1 MISEKQGGYARYSD
15 SGNGVTA
22 EKAGGIVT
30 ISIYKSGSTAVTTTW
45 ETITTLP
52 EGFRPF
58 TNYYISSVTAVGSF
72 LWFFVSTAGAVMMR
86 ASANGNYTVLC
97 GGICYP
103 AYS

>member
-1 MISEKQGGYARYSD
+1 MISEKQGGYARYTD
-15 SGNGVTA
+15 NGVTA
-22 EKAGGIVT
+22 EKVGGIVT
-30 ISIYKSGSTAVTTTW
+30 ISVYKSGATAVTTSW

-58 TNYYISSVTAVGSF
+58 AAHYISSVTAVDSF
-72 LWFFVSTAGAVMMR
+72 LWFYVSTAGAVMMK
-86 ASANGNYTVLC
+86 ASANGNYTLLG